1 MRKKLIYHEILGF
14 DHCFNIGDDTEQLWS
29 NAFRRYVENDYKDDL
44 AELLA
49 GEDPIPDVARDL
61 LAMIFRGELKPQPQ
75 RGKKNN
81 KLSPRQ
87 EEELL
92 TRLEF
97 LRRNCDRISAL
108 NSAVAD
114 HIGREPQEVLS
125 AISGLWHKG
134 VSALADKYGLKP
146 ESVRKMASAV
156 EGKNY
161 ARSVIGLEK
170 YKIGNNSVELIHDNK
185 ESAYSG
191 ELEEALISW
200 KYPEVYLNPLSPEA
214 LEPGSF
220 DPFYNED
227 NQSYPTYPD
236 GKGSDLIKQELA
248 DRKRLGGWWMR
259 PDLHPDADTEF

>member
-1 MRKKLIYHEILGF
+1 M
-14 DHCFNIGDDTEQLWS
+14 
-29 NAFRRYVENDYKDDL
+29 
-44 AELLA
+44 
-49 GEDPIPDVARDL
+49 PDVARDL
-61 LAMIFRGELKPQPQ
+61 MAMIVRGELKPKPQ
-75 RGKKNN
+75 KGKKNN
-81 KLSPRQ
+81 KLPPHQ
-87 EEELL
+87 EEEIL
-92 TRLEF
+92 TRLDF
-97 LRRNCDRISAL
+97 LRRNYDRIYAL

-114 HIGREPQEVLS
+114 YIGREPQEVLS
-125 AISGLWHKG
+125 AISGLWQQG
-134 VSALADKYGLKP
+134 VSVLADKFGLKP
-146 ESVRKMASAV
+146 DSVRKMTSAV
-156 EGKNY
+156 ENKNY

-170 YKIGNNSVELIHDNK
+170 YNVGNTSVELIHDNR